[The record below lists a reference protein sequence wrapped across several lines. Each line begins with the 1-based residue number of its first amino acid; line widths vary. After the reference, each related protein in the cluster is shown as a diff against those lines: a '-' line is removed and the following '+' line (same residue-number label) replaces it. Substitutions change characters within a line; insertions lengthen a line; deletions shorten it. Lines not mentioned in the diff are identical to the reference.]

1 MTTKPKLPAWGI
13 IVGVGLIL
21 FGLLGFF
28 SDVQGIYVDELVD
41 LQESI
46 LNPSAQ
52 HEEEDVFEEFDQ
64 DWQQMMD
71 SLESKDAQWEEL
83 DALQEQLEVVPE
95 TLEGDSSLVHS
106 IDSLKAILGG
116 EDGFDE
122 MDRVDLTEFERES
135 LRKVGNMPKA
145 FSDMFSV
152 SDHTKLWTKRFA
164 WIGLIINLVLI
175 AGGIW
180 MLMMKKW
187 SPRLAMVILA
197 VSILASVARILII
210 TGDAETGFFA
220 KVSWLG
226 EVWSIFLDLGLL
238 ITLLVVDKSPYT
250 GVQTL
255 RSPQP
260 TPSLKG
266 DGEDF

>member
-1 MTTKPKLPAWGI
+1 MKPKLPDWGI

-28 SDVQGIYVDELVD
+28 SDIQGVYIDEIVD
-41 LQESI
+41 LQEGI
-46 LNPSAQ
+46 LNPPLEY
-52 HEEEDVFEEFDQ
+52 EEEDVFEEFDQ
-64 DWQQMMD
+64 EWQHMMD
-71 SLESKDAQWEEL
+71 SLETKDAQWEEL
-83 DALQEQLEVVPE
+83 DALQEQLELEPE
-95 TLEGDSSLVHS
+95 TLEADSSLVHS
-106 IDSLKAILGG
+106 IDSLKTILGG

-135 LRKVGNMPKA
+135 LLKVGNVPKA

-164 WIGLIINLVLI
+164 WIGLIINMVFI

-187 SPRLAMVILA
+187 SPRLAMVILT
-197 VSILASVARILII
+197 VSILTSVARILII
-210 TGDAETGFFA
+210 TGDTETGFFA

-226 EVWSIFLDLGLL
+226 DIWSIILDLGLL

-250 GVQTL
+250 GIL
-255 RSPQP
+255 KPHSPQP
-260 TPSLKG
+260 APTFKG

>member
-1 MTTKPKLPAWGI
+1 MKPKLPAWGI

-28 SDVQGIYVDELVD
+28 SDIQGVYIDEIVD
-41 LQESI
+41 LQEGI
-46 LNPSAQ
+46 LNPSL
-52 HEEEDVFEEFDQ
+52 EYEKEDVFEEFDQ
-64 DWQQMMD
+64 EWQHMMD
-71 SLESKDAQWEEL
+71 SLETKDAQWEEL
-83 DALQEQLEVVPE
+83 DALQEQLELEPE
-95 TLEGDSSLVHS
+95 TLEADSSLVHS
-106 IDSLKAILGG
+106 IDSLKTILGG

-135 LRKVGNMPKA
+135 LLKVGNVPKA

-164 WIGLIINLVLI
+164 WIGLIINMVFI

-187 SPRLAMVILA
+187 SPRLAMVILT

-210 TGDAETGFFA
+210 TGDTETGFFA

-226 EVWSIFLDLGLL
+226 DIWSIILDLGLL

-250 GVQTL
+250 GIL
-255 RSPQP
+255 KPHSPQP
-260 TPSLKG
+260 APTFKG